1 MVVDA
6 RGGDDPAQM
15 GDAPR
20 PAHADPVGL
29 AQPVGLHALLRG
41 HRVVAVEHA
50 VAVEQRGGG
59 QHHHVAAACSGQW
72 WIISGLFY
80 AGALKGGYLQGDK
93 GGASYWVV
101 GEES

>member
-6 RGGDDPAQM
+6 RGGYDPAQV

-20 PAHADPVGL
+20 PAHADPVRL

-41 HRVVAVEHA
+41 HRVVPVEHA

-72 WIISGLFY
+72 WIISGLFF
-80 AGALKGGYLQGDK
+80 AGLSKGVIYRGKRQAIG
-93 GGASYWVV
+93 
-101 GEES
+101 